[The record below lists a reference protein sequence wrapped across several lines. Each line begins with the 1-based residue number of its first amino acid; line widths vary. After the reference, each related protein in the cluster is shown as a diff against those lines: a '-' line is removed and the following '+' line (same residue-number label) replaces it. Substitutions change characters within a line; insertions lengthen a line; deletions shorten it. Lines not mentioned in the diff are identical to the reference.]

1 MLHDAVTEGQLRDLQ
16 ILLDTTSPMFSAL
29 KPKAENLVLCKDQAG
44 VGLLH
49 KAVYY
54 DHPHIIEW
62 LIYHYPA
69 TTQLRDKVSFY
80 IAHHTYSN
88 SYR

>member
-1 MLHDAVTEGQLRDLQ
+1 MLHDAVTKGQLRDLQ
-16 ILLDTTSPMFSAL
+16 ILLDTTSPVFSVL
-29 KPKAENLVLCKDQAG
+29 KPKAENLVSCIDNAG

-62 LIYHYPA
+62 LIHHYPA
-69 TTQLRDKVSFY
+69 TMKMRDKVRFCFNY
-80 IAHHTYSN
+80 
-88 SYR
+88 